1 MESRM
6 DQYEIMEQ
14 IGRGAFGAAI
24 LVNHK
29 AEKKKYVLKKIRLA
43 RQTERCRRSAH
54 QEMALIARIQH
65 PYIVEF
71 KEAWVEKGCYVCI
84 VTGYCEG
91 GDMAEMMKK
100 ANGVYFPEEKLCKWF
115 TQLLLAVE
123 YLHSKYVLHRDLKCS
138 NIFLTKD
145 QDVRLG
151 DFGLAKT
158 LKADDLASSVVGTP
172 NYMCPELLADIP
184 YGFKSDI
191 WSLGC
196 CMYEMAAYRYGRV
209 DKQDK
214 SFLHWPATFLLFAIL
229 ENAYQRYAEKE
240 PRASAKCKN
249 PLKMLHVNF
258 KSNASAGFYPNT
270 SNLNFGQ
277 ASDILKHPYLQHY
290 VDQYRSSFG
299 APAACSLEKPI
310 STARDARRNMAESQ
324 NSNSSTSDKDSLLS
338 ADRNISA
345 TVSNSD
351 TKATETD
358 LISIDDEDGSEQP
371 PSSEEEHGPDVCIVK
386 MDEQGAMRPSHGAQG
401 SNVESRQPKTIKSI
415 MIALKEGKARENGSP
430 MRGNR
435 IKAVGVSTQRHNI
448 EASPKVLKP
457 SAVVPGLKSNADTVA
472 VTPTKLAFDSA
483 KRTQGSNPLKHQ
495 LPVFDPS
502 PKTKAKHD
510 GIPPPGPKHG
520 IEDGHSAKPRQR
532 TPPSNL
538 IRRSSF
544 PGRMKQPGV
553 DVPNTTKQAPTM
565 ITQESEITPHQV
577 PNSRVT
583 HHLYRENLQESQK
596 ALGGPSRGMQTDSS
610 NSVSSSV
617 SIQAFELCDDATT
630 PFIDMTEQALADHEI
645 VTCSEALESHPPSC
659 TPASRSSSA
668 PPSSPG
674 PGYPEMPEK
683 MTGEKYGRECRTVIC
698 SSGTSELLADLQDT
712 TSTDGKVSLNA
723 LMSNSQEIIV
733 CKDDTPLS
741 RPSSMDDSP
750 VRGTATRDDTPVSR
764 PSTRVDTPVCR
775 PVIKDDMPVSRP
787 GTRDETPVRRPTIRD
802 DTPIS
807 RPSIRDDAP
816 VSRPG
821 VRDDAPLSWPSVR
834 DDTLVSR
841 PAIRDDTPVS
851 RPAIRDDTPVSR
863 PSIRDDAPVSRP
875 SSRDDTPVSRQDSR
889 NDMPVSRPSSRDD
902 KPVSRQDSRN
912 DMPVSRPNSK
922 PDKLLHSNPTS
933 VSNGDDKFTSR
944 ELTSVTEG
952 SPPISSSVSLSQ
964 KNLHTD
970 KGLILHNTTI
980 EKPAAVQRPPAFD
993 DVIHVIRHSSYRVGS
1008 EQPVLETVEMGVQNV
1023 DVGKLIN
1030 VVRDELEMRS
1040 MTTPV
1045 AHKSPNVSEALS
1057 LKSNISDDTGVKE
1070 MDTRNSSTVAI
1081 SNASEQSKP
1090 KHLMMEEETPLKE
1103 ILDVKS
1109 FRQRADALEGLLELS
1124 ADLLQQNRL
1133 EELAVVLKPFG
1144 KDKVS
1149 PRETAIWLAKSL
1161 KGMMIEEFLTFI
1173 NWTVWLILNPQPPV
1187 FIVNSLSISNF
1198 TSSNSQ
1204 QILNANYSLQLSL
1217 NNPNK
1222 KITLFMDDFRV
1233 FVFYKATD
1241 VSKVTSMNLT
1251 QPVCFE
1257 KTSGQNLNVLGDM
1270 VIMVGSSKWSRRST
1284 VNVKMMATIR
1294 FRAANL
1300 LTRAKHIEV
1309 SCMNLGFEFIKGRG
1323 KDCSL
1328 HFV

>member
-196 CMYEMAAYRYGRV
+196 CMYEMAAYR
-209 DKQDK
+209 
-214 SFLHWPATFLLFAIL
+214 PAFKAFDMAGLISKINRSSIGPLPSCYSPSLKTLIKGML
-229 ENAYQRYAEKE
+229 R
-240 PRASAKCKN
+240 KN
-249 PLKMLHVNF
+249 PEHRP
-258 KSNASAGFYPNT
+258 S
-270 SNLNFGQ
+270 

-345 TVSNSD
+345 TVSSSD

-358 LISIDDEDGSEQP
+358 LISIDDEDCSEQP

-386 MDEQGAMRPSHGAQG
+386 MDERGVMRPSHGAQG

-435 IKAVGVSTQRHNI
+435 IKAVGVSTQRHNV

-472 VTPTKLAFDSA
+472 VAPTKLAFDSA
-483 KRTQGSNPLKHQ
+483 KRIQGSNPLKHQ

-577 PNSRVT
+577 PNSRFT
-583 HHLYRENLQESQK
+583 HHLYRENSQESQK

-645 VTCSEALESHPPSC
+645 VTCTEALESHPPSC

-674 PGYPEMPEK
+674 PVYPEMPEN

-775 PVIKDDMPVSRP
+775 PVLKDDMPVSRP
-787 GTRDETPVRRPTIRD
+787 GTRDETPVRRPAIRD
-802 DTPIS
+802 DT
-807 RPSIRDDAP
+807 P

-821 VRDDAPLSWPSVR
+821 VRDDAPLSWPSV
-834 DDTLVSR
+834 
-841 PAIRDDTPVS
+841 RDDTPVS

-875 SSRDDTPVSRQDSR
+875 GVRDDAPLSRPSSRDDTPVSRQDSR
-889 NDMPVSRPSSRDD
+889 DDTRD
-902 KPVSRQDSRN
+902 

-922 PDKLLHSNPTS
+922 PDILLHPNPTS

-944 ELTSVTEG
+944 ELPSVTEG

-1045 AHKSPNVSEALS
+1045 AHKSTNVSEAVS

-1070 MDTRNSSTVAI
+1070 MDTRNLSTVAI

-1161 KGMMIEEFLTFI
+1161 KGMMIEECGR
-1173 NWTVWLILNPQPPV
+1173 
-1187 FIVNSLSISNF
+1187 NS
-1198 TSSNSQ
+1198 
-1204 QILNANYSLQLSL
+1204 
-1217 NNPNK
+1217 
-1222 KITLFMDDFRV
+1222 
-1233 FVFYKATD
+1233 
-1241 VSKVTSMNLT
+1241 
-1251 QPVCFE
+1251 
-1257 KTSGQNLNVLGDM
+1257 
-1270 VIMVGSSKWSRRST
+1270 
-1284 VNVKMMATIR
+1284 
-1294 FRAANL
+1294 
-1300 LTRAKHIEV
+1300 
-1309 SCMNLGFEFIKGRG
+1309 
-1323 KDCSL
+1323 
-1328 HFV
+1328 

>member
-100 ANGVYFPEEKLCKWF
+100 TNGVYFPEEKLCKWF

-196 CMYEMAAYRYGRV
+196 CMYEMAAYR
-209 DKQDK
+209 
-214 SFLHWPATFLLFAIL
+214 PAFKAFDMAGLISKINRSSIGPLPSCYSPSLKTLIKGML
-229 ENAYQRYAEKE
+229 R
-240 PRASAKCKN
+240 KN
-249 PLKMLHVNF
+249 PEHRP
-258 KSNASAGFYPNT
+258 S
-270 SNLNFGQ
+270 

-299 APAACSLEKPI
+299 APAACSPEKPV

-345 TVSNSD
+345 TGSNSD

-371 PSSEEEHGPDVCIVK
+371 PSSEEENGRDVCIVK
-386 MDEQGAMRPSHGAQG
+386 MDERGAMRPSHGAQG

-430 MRGNR
+430 LRGNR
-435 IKAVGVSTQRHNI
+435 TKAVGVSTQRHNM

-457 SAVVPGLKSNADTVA
+457 SAVVPGSKSNADTVV

-483 KRTQGSNPLKHQ
+483 KRIQGSNPLKHQ
-495 LPVFDPS
+495 LPVFDSS
-502 PKTKAKHD
+502 PKTKPKHD

-538 IRRSSF
+538 IRRSPF
-544 PGRMKQPGV
+544 PGRMKQSGI

-565 ITQESEITPHQV
+565 TTQECEITHQV
-577 PNSRVT
+577 PNSRFT
-583 HHLYRENLQESQK
+583 HHLYREKSQESQK

-659 TPASRSSSA
+659 TPASRSSLA
-668 PPSSPG
+668 LPSSPG
-674 PGYPEMPEK
+674 PVYPEMPENI
-683 MTGEKYGRECRTVIC
+683 TGEKYGRECRTVIC

-723 LMSNSQEIIV
+723 LMSNSQEVIV
-733 CKDDTPLS
+733 CNDDTPLS
-741 RPSSMDDSP
+741 RPCSMDDTP
-750 VRGTATRDDTPVSR
+750 VCGTATRGDTPISR

-775 PVIKDDMPVSRP
+775 PVIKDDDMPVSRP
-787 GTRDETPVRRPTIRD
+787 GIRD
-802 DTPIS
+802 DT
-807 RPSIRDDAP
+807 P

-821 VRDDAPLSWPSVR
+821 VRDDAHVSRPGNRDDTPLSWPSVR
-834 DDTLVSR
+834 DG
-841 PAIRDDTPVS
+841 TPVS
-851 RPAIRDDTPVSR
+851 M
-863 PSIRDDAPVSRP
+863 P
-875 SSRDDTPVSRQDSR
+875 SSRDDTPISRQDSR
-889 NDMPVSRPSSRDD
+889 DDMPL
-902 KPVSRQDSRN
+902 
-912 DMPVSRPNSK
+912 SRPNSK
-922 PDKLLHSNPTS
+922 PDILLHSNQTS

-944 ELTSVTEG
+944 ELASVTEG
-952 SPPISSSVSLSQ
+952 SPPISSSGSLGQ
-964 KNLHTD
+964 KSLHTD

-1045 AHKSPNVSEALS
+1045 AHKSPNVSEAVS

-1070 MDTRNSSTVAI
+1070 MDTRNPSTVAI

-1090 KHLMMEEETPLKE
+1090 KPMMMEEETPLKE

-1161 KGMMIEEFLTFI
+1161 KGMMIEECGR
-1173 NWTVWLILNPQPPV
+1173 
-1187 FIVNSLSISNF
+1187 NS
-1198 TSSNSQ
+1198 
-1204 QILNANYSLQLSL
+1204 
-1217 NNPNK
+1217 
-1222 KITLFMDDFRV
+1222 
-1233 FVFYKATD
+1233 
-1241 VSKVTSMNLT
+1241 
-1251 QPVCFE
+1251 
-1257 KTSGQNLNVLGDM
+1257 
-1270 VIMVGSSKWSRRST
+1270 
-1284 VNVKMMATIR
+1284 
-1294 FRAANL
+1294 
-1300 LTRAKHIEV
+1300 
-1309 SCMNLGFEFIKGRG
+1309 
-1323 KDCSL
+1323 
-1328 HFV
+1328 

>member
-196 CMYEMAAYRYGRV
+196 CMYEMAAYR
-209 DKQDK
+209 
-214 SFLHWPATFLLFAIL
+214 PAFKAFDMAGLISKINRSSIGPLPSCYSPSLKTLIKGML
-229 ENAYQRYAEKE
+229 R
-240 PRASAKCKN
+240 KN
-249 PLKMLHVNF
+249 PEHRP
-258 KSNASAGFYPNT
+258 S
-270 SNLNFGQ
+270 

-299 APAACSLEKPI
+299 APAACSPEKPI
-310 STARDARRNMAESQ
+310 STSRDARRSMAESQ

-386 MDEQGAMRPSHGAQG
+386 MDERGATGPSHGAQG

-415 MIALKEGKARENGSP
+415 MISLKEGKARENGSP

-472 VTPTKLAFDSA
+472 VIPTKLAFDSA
-483 KRTQGSNPLKHQ
+483 KRIQGSNPLKHQ
-495 LPVFDPS
+495 LPVFDS
-502 PKTKAKHD
+502 TPKTKPKHD

-577 PNSRVT
+577 PNIRFT
-583 HHLYRENLQESQK
+583 HHLYRENSQESQK

-630 PFIDMTEQALADHEI
+630 PFIDMTEALADHEI
-645 VTCSEALESHPPSC
+645 VTCSEAIESHPPSC

-674 PGYPEMPEK
+674 PVYPEMPEN
-683 MTGEKYGRECRTVIC
+683 MTGEKYGREWRTVIC
-698 SSGTSELLADLQDT
+698 SSGTSEPLADLQDT

-750 VRGTATRDDTPVSR
+750 VRGTATRDDAPVSR

-787 GTRDETPVRRPTIRD
+787 GTMDETPVRRPAIRD
-802 DTPIS
+802 DTPVS
-807 RPSIRDDAP
+807 GPSIRDDAP

-821 VRDDAPLSWPSVR
+821 VRDDAH
-834 DDTLVSR
+834 VSR
-841 PAIRDDTPVS
+841 S
-851 RPAIRDDTPVSR
+851 
-863 PSIRDDAPVSRP
+863 

-889 NDMPVSRPSSRDD
+889 DD
-902 KPVSRQDSRN
+902 I
-912 DMPVSRPNSK
+912 PVSRPNSK

-944 ELTSVTEG
+944 ELPSVTEG

-964 KNLHTD
+964 KNLHPD

-1030 VVRDELEMRS
+1030 VVRDEMEMRS

-1045 AHKSPNVSEALS
+1045 AHKSPNVSEAVS

-1070 MDTRNSSTVAI
+1070 MDTRNPSTVAI

-1090 KHLMMEEETPLKE
+1090 KPLMMEEETPLKE

-1144 KDKVS
+1144 KDKSVDGIHEIS
-1149 PRETAIWLAKSL
+1149 SL
-1161 KGMMIEEFLTFI
+1161 VVVTGNFVVDVRKKAE
-1173 NWTVWLILNPQPPV
+1173 
-1187 FIVNSLSISNF
+1187 LS
-1198 TSSNSQ
+1198 
-1204 QILNANYSLQLSL
+1204 
-1217 NNPNK
+1217 
-1222 KITLFMDDFRV
+1222 
-1233 FVFYKATD
+1233 
-1241 VSKVTSMNLT
+1241 
-1251 QPVCFE
+1251 
-1257 KTSGQNLNVLGDM
+1257 
-1270 VIMVGSSKWSRRST
+1270 
-1284 VNVKMMATIR
+1284 
-1294 FRAANL
+1294 
-1300 LTRAKHIEV
+1300 
-1309 SCMNLGFEFIKGRG
+1309 
-1323 KDCSL
+1323 
-1328 HFV
+1328 

>member
-100 ANGVYFPEEKLCKWF
+100 TNGVYFPEEKLCKWF

-196 CMYEMAAYRYGRV
+196 CMYEMAAYR
-209 DKQDK
+209 
-214 SFLHWPATFLLFAIL
+214 PAFKAFDMAGLISKINRSSIGPLPSCYSPSLKTLIKGML
-229 ENAYQRYAEKE
+229 R
-240 PRASAKCKN
+240 KN
-249 PLKMLHVNF
+249 PEHRP
-258 KSNASAGFYPNT
+258 S
-270 SNLNFGQ
+270 

-299 APAACSLEKPI
+299 APAACSPEKPI
-310 STARDARRNMAESQ
+310 STARDARKNMAESQ

-345 TVSNSD
+345 TISNSD

-371 PSSEEEHGPDVCIVK
+371 PSSEEEHCPDVCIVK
-386 MDEQGAMRPSHGAQG
+386 MDERGAMRPSHGAQG

-435 IKAVGVSTQRHNI
+435 TKAVGVSTQRHNI

-483 KRTQGSNPLKHQ
+483 KRIQGSNPLKHQ

-502 PKTKAKHD
+502 PKTKPKHD

-544 PGRMKQPGV
+544 PGRMKQPGI

-565 ITQESEITPHQV
+565 TTQESEITPHQV
-577 PNSRVT
+577 PNSRFT
-583 HHLYRENLQESQK
+583 HHLYRENSQESRK

-617 SIQAFELCDDATT
+617 SIQAFELCDDATNA
-630 PFIDMTEQALADHEI
+630 FIDMTEQTLTDHEI
-645 VTCSEALESHPPSC
+645 VTCSEALKSHPPSC

-674 PGYPEMPEK
+674 PVYPEMPDN
-683 MTGEKYGRECRTVIC
+683 MTAEKYGRECRTVIC
-698 SSGTSELLADLQDT
+698 SSGTSAFLADLQDT

-741 RPSSMDDSP
+741 RPSSMDDTP
-750 VRGTATRDDTPVSR
+750 VCGTATRDDTPVSR
-764 PSTRVDTPVCR
+764 PSSMDDTPVRGTATRDDRPVSMPSTRVDTPVCR

-787 GTRDETPVRRPTIRD
+787 GTRDETPLR
-802 DTPIS
+802 
-807 RPSIRDDAP
+807 
-816 VSRPG
+816 
-821 VRDDAPLSWPSVR
+821 
-834 DDTLVSR
+834 R

-851 RPAIRDDTPVSR
+851 RPAISDDAPVSRPGVRDDAHVSRPGNRDDTPLSWPSVRDDTPVSR
-863 PSIRDDAPVSRP
+863 PR
-875 SSRDDTPVSRQDSR
+875 SRDDTPVCRQDSR
-889 NDMPVSRPSSRDD
+889 DDTRD
-902 KPVSRQDSRN
+902 

-922 PDKLLHSNPTS
+922 PDILLHSNPTS

-944 ELTSVTEG
+944 ELPSVTEG
-952 SPPISSSVSLSQ
+952 SPPISSSVSLIQ
-964 KNLHTD
+964 KNLHRD

-1045 AHKSPNVSEALS
+1045 AHKSPNVSEAVS

-1070 MDTRNSSTVAI
+1070 MDTRNPSTVAI

-1090 KHLMMEEETPLKE
+1090 KPLMMEEETPLKE

-1161 KGMMIEEFLTFI
+1161 KGMMIEECGR
-1173 NWTVWLILNPQPPV
+1173 
-1187 FIVNSLSISNF
+1187 NS
-1198 TSSNSQ
+1198 
-1204 QILNANYSLQLSL
+1204 
-1217 NNPNK
+1217 
-1222 KITLFMDDFRV
+1222 
-1233 FVFYKATD
+1233 
-1241 VSKVTSMNLT
+1241 
-1251 QPVCFE
+1251 
-1257 KTSGQNLNVLGDM
+1257 
-1270 VIMVGSSKWSRRST
+1270 
-1284 VNVKMMATIR
+1284 
-1294 FRAANL
+1294 
-1300 LTRAKHIEV
+1300 
-1309 SCMNLGFEFIKGRG
+1309 
-1323 KDCSL
+1323 
-1328 HFV
+1328 

>member
-196 CMYEMAAYRYGRV
+196 CMYEMAAYR
-209 DKQDK
+209 
-214 SFLHWPATFLLFAIL
+214 PAFKAFDMAGLISKINRSSIGPLPSCYSPSLKTLIKGML
-229 ENAYQRYAEKE
+229 R
-240 PRASAKCKN
+240 KN
-249 PLKMLHVNF
+249 PEHRP
-258 KSNASAGFYPNT
+258 S
-270 SNLNFGQ
+270 

-299 APAACSLEKPI
+299 APATCSLEKPI

-345 TVSNSD
+345 TVSSSD

-358 LISIDDEDGSEQP
+358 LISIDDEDCSEQP

-386 MDEQGAMRPSHGAQG
+386 MDERGVMRPSQGAQG

-472 VTPTKLAFDSA
+472 VAPTKLAFDSA
-483 KRTQGSNPLKHQ
+483 KRIQGSNPLKHQ

-577 PNSRVT
+577 PNSRFT
-583 HHLYRENLQESQK
+583 HHLYRENSQESQK

-645 VTCSEALESHPPSC
+645 VTCTEALESHPPSC

-674 PGYPEMPEK
+674 PVYPEMPEN

-775 PVIKDDMPVSRP
+775 PVLKDDMPVSRP
-787 GTRDETPVRRPTIRD
+787 GTRDETPVRRPAIRD
-802 DTPIS
+802 DTPVSRPSIRDDAPVSRPGVRDDAPLSWPSVRDNTPVSRPAIRDDTPVS

-834 DDTLVSR
+834 DDT
-841 PAIRDDTPVS
+841 PIS

-875 SSRDDTPVSRQDSR
+875 GVRDDAPLSRPSSRDDTPVSRQDSR
-889 NDMPVSRPSSRDD
+889 DDTRD
-902 KPVSRQDSRN
+902 

-922 PDKLLHSNPTS
+922 PDILLHPNPTS
-933 VSNGDDKFTSR
+933 VSNGDDKFTSM
-944 ELTSVTEG
+944 ELPSVTEG

-1045 AHKSPNVSEALS
+1045 AHKSPNVSEAVS

-1070 MDTRNSSTVAI
+1070 MDTRNLSTVAI

-1161 KGMMIEEFLTFI
+1161 KGMMIEECGR
-1173 NWTVWLILNPQPPV
+1173 
-1187 FIVNSLSISNF
+1187 NS
-1198 TSSNSQ
+1198 
-1204 QILNANYSLQLSL
+1204 
-1217 NNPNK
+1217 
-1222 KITLFMDDFRV
+1222 
-1233 FVFYKATD
+1233 
-1241 VSKVTSMNLT
+1241 
-1251 QPVCFE
+1251 
-1257 KTSGQNLNVLGDM
+1257 
-1270 VIMVGSSKWSRRST
+1270 
-1284 VNVKMMATIR
+1284 
-1294 FRAANL
+1294 
-1300 LTRAKHIEV
+1300 
-1309 SCMNLGFEFIKGRG
+1309 
-1323 KDCSL
+1323 
-1328 HFV
+1328 